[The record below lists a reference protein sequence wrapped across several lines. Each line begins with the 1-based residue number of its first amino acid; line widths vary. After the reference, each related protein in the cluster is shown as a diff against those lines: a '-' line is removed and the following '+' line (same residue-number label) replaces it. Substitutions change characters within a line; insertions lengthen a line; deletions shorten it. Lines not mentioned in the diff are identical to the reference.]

1 MQNRNLIKA
10 LKSQLTIHD
19 VTIIPYQLYRT
30 NEHGIIYAVTIT
42 EFMNICIYK
51 FTWYAKKNYSKNK
64 LNLHLNILFLFFILM
79 LLIPEELNFFGT
91 VHKFY
96 SSILQKFQLS
106 LRD

>member
-19 VTIIPYQLYRT
+19 VTTIPYQLYRT

-42 EFMNICIYK
+42 EFMNICTYK